1 MGIFNGGTFPT
12 SGGTVIINQDGFQ
25 TLSLVGNTLTI
36 SGSNSSVTIDADK
49 NYVHNQIASS
59 TTWNIAHNLNK
70 FASVSVVDS
79 AGSVVIGEIT
89 YVDTN
94 NVTLTFSAAFSGKA
108 YLN

>member
-1 MGIFNGGTFPT
+1 MLFR
-12 SGGTVIINQDGFQ
+12 S
-25 TLSLVGNTLTI
+25 
-36 SGSNSSVTIDADK
+36 DK

-59 TTWNIAHNLNK
+59 NTWNIANNLNK

-89 YVDTN
+89 YVDAN